1 MSCGATAV
9 ADISPYK
16 LERAMSAV
24 ARLKAELAEQDAD
37 MILASI
43 ESETNALE
51 LMDKVIEAVV
61 ADEALVDKAEAR
73 MKRIT
78 ARANRHRLILKAMM
92 QEIAERVERPLATLS
107 VSHRTELAEVP
118 TNEELPSTFLRSA
131 PDKTLITKT
140 LRSGGQVPGYELREK
155 PDMTMTLRSA

>member
-1 MSCGATAV
+1 M

-16 LERAMSAV
+16 LTAAMAAV
-24 ARLKAELAEQDAD
+24 SRLKAELASQDAD

-43 ESETNALE
+43 DSETDALE
-51 LMDKVIEAVV
+51 MMDLVIEAVV
-61 ADEALVDKAEAR
+61 ADEELVERGMAR
-73 MKRIT
+73 LKRIT

-140 LRSGGQVPGYELREK
+140 LRSGGEVPGYELREK
-155 PDMTMTLRSA
+155 PDLTMTLRSN

>member
-1 MSCGATAV
+1 M

-61 ADEALVDKAEAR
+61 ADEELVERGTAR
-73 MKRIT
+73 LKRIT

-92 QEIAERVERPLATLS
+92 TEIAERVERPLATLS

-118 TNEELPSTFLRSA
+118 TNEELPAAFLRSA

-140 LRSGGQVPGYELREK
+140 LRAGEQVPGYELREK
-155 PDMTMTLRSA
+155 PDLTMTLRSA